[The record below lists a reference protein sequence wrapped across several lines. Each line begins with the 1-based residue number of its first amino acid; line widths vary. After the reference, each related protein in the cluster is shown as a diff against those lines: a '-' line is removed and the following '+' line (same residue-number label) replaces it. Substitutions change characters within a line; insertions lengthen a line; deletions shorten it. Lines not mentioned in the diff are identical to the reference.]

1 MNNTIAFIV
10 VLLIFRKFIIENRR
24 GGQFLKVNLFIII
37 FMGAGYGRCPGSG
50 RGGVTVDTGGAV
62 TWTREGHC
70 LHRHPREA
78 GIPYGGRS
86 GTSSLPWW
94 NQQGDSSVAYAPSE

>member
-37 FMGAGYGRCPGSG
+37 FMGAGYGRCPASG
-50 RGGVTVDTGGAV
+50 RGGVTVDAGGAV

-70 LHRHPREA
+70 LLRHPRAA
-78 GIPYGGRS
+78 GIPYGGAVQYVVV
-86 GTSSLPWW
+86 T
-94 NQQGDSSVAYAPSE
+94 VAEPFGGFPRGARE